1 MRPHSRRVL
10 LLLAASALAARA
22 LLVPAVPRASPLAL
36 RTLRDIAVVGARL
49 GEMQQAV
56 RPAAEYGTDAG
67 DELRTLS
74 STLNAS
80 TAEMVSSLQA
90 LQLMVQKTRF
100 DSRLLQEPAQ
110 PAEGLKAL
118 RGQASTLHRQIDEQ
132 RELLLLLEEQ
142 ESGAASRTTALFNY
156 IDTNGDGWIQLD
168 EFEEVAGQ
176 FSLLTLGEAQKAQL
190 RAELVARF
198 KEADA
203 DGARRAILR
212 RAIRRRAIL
221 RRQNPLSPEPSL
233 RRAGNEKLC
242 FDEFTRLLAALK
254 GDALG
259 PLRTAFAEA
268 LQQLLDV
275 TLQMTALSL
284 AKELSSR
291 TAEVGR
297 VSELSNCVERWCALE
312 ETAVRLAAAPAPPP
326 AAAAAPV
333 EELLAE
339 VGELAA
345 QLSVTNVTGTVE
357 WTTRRVVR
365 QVGVAVS
372 GLRSALGFCW
382 RGLAIM
388 GRDWLECGQLLARR
402 WKGKAFKEKDV
413 ALFKRTAVDVVM
425 LIPYSIIMVVPLTP
439 PGHVFAFSLLKR
451 CFPAAVPS
459 GFTEERQ
466 DIYDIY
472 SRVSSAAEASA
483 PPTTGLVASLKRLRP
498 VHTAK
503 RFISRSRK
511 QGEVAAA

>member
-203 DGARRAILR
+203 DGARR

-498 VHTAK
+498 VRTAK
-503 RFISRSRK
+503 RIISRSRK

>member
-1 MRPHSRRVL
+1 M
-10 LLLAASALAARA
+10 
-22 LLVPAVPRASPLAL
+22 PAVPRASPLAL

-203 DGARRAILR
+203 DGARR

-312 ETAVRLAAAPAPPP
+312 ETAGDSPP
-326 AAAAAPV
+326 
-333 EELLAE
+333 
-339 VGELAA
+339 
-345 QLSVTNVTGTVE
+345 
-357 WTTRRVVR
+357 RRR
-365 QVGVAVS
+365 RRPRRRPW
-372 GLRSALGFCW
+372 RSCSPRWASW
-382 RGLAIM
+382 R
-388 GRDWLECGQLLARR
+388 R
-402 WKGKAFKEKDV
+402 
-413 ALFKRTAVDVVM
+413 
-425 LIPYSIIMVVPLTP
+425 S
-439 PGHVFAFSLLKR
+439 
-451 CFPAAVPS
+451 
-459 GFTEERQ
+459 
-466 DIYDIY
+466 
-472 SRVSSAAEASA
+472 SR
-483 PPTTGLVASLKRLRP
+483 
-498 VHTAK
+498 
-503 RFISRSRK
+503 
-511 QGEVAAA
+511 

>member
-1 MRPHSRRVL
+1 MQPSRRVL

-203 DGARRAILR
+203 DGARR

-498 VHTAK
+498 VRTAK
-503 RFISRSRK
+503 RIISRSRK

>member
-67 DELRTLS
+67 DELWTLS

-203 DGARRAILR
+203 DGARR

-498 VHTAK
+498 VRTAK
-503 RFISRSRK
+503 RIISRSRK